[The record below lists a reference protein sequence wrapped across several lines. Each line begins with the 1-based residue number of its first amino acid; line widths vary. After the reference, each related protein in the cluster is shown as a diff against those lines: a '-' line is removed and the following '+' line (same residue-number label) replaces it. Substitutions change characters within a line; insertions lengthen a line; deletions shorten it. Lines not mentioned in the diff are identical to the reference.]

1 MKLLFC
7 ERNMLMQQ
15 DMEDAFTQLGITF
28 RCASYVFQNPDSDD
42 YYCTH
47 LRHFLTEDAYDAV
60 FSINFIPVIADVCHE
75 MDLPYLCWNYD
86 AGWEFHRTDA
96 LFYPTNYI
104 FHFDK
109 KACETY
115 QKAGYR
121 NIIHMPL
128 AVNTRRLDAMQ
139 STAEIRTQYTSDVTF
154 LGSLYENQSE
164 KFAGLL
170 SLLAPEDQT
179 MLRDYC
185 QEECNIYRTHT
196 LWDRITDESV
206 ARMQSHASMQQTLTP
221 LMVLSACSG
230 YIAGKQRPLLL
241 NAVTEH
247 LTRHTTTDTGSP
259 SRLTLYSTSPADLV
273 SGADYRWRAGYYSQM
288 PYIFRH
294 STINLNL
301 TIPSIQTG
309 IPLRIFDILGAGGFL
324 LTNEQDEL
332 SEHFRIGVDLEV
344 FHSIEELLEKTDFY
358 LKHPDAAA
366 RIAQSGHE
374 AVKNSFS
381 FEQQF
386 RRMLAH
392 CGLPLYT

>member
-7 ERNMLMQQ
+7 ERNMLMQR

-75 MDLPYLCWNYD
+75 MELPYLCWNYD

-128 AVNTRRLDAMQ
+128 AVNTRRLNAMP
-139 STAEIRTQYTSDVTF
+139 STAEIRAQYTSDVTF
-154 LGSLYENQSE
+154 LGSLYENQAESFP
-164 KFAGLL
+164 KLL
-170 SLLAPEDQT
+170 SYLAPEDQT
-179 MLRDYC
+179 FLLNYC
-185 QEECNIYRTHT
+185 QTECNNYQTHT
-196 LWDRITDESV
+196 LWDQMTETY
-206 ARMQSHASMQQTLTP
+206 ASTLSNRSALKNLSP
-221 LMVLSACSG
+221 LILICNSASF
-230 YIAGKQRPLLL
+230 IANRQRLALL
-241 NAVTEH
+241 NAVAEQT
-247 LTRHTTTDTGSP
+247 S
-259 SRLTLYSTSPADLV
+259 LTLYSTSPADLV
-273 SGADYRWRAGYYSQM
+273 PGADYRWRAGYYSQM

-366 RIAQSGHE
+366 RIAQNGHE
-374 AVKNSFS
+374 AVKSSFS

-392 CGLPLYT
+392 CGLSL

>member
-7 ERNMLMQQ
+7 ERNMLMQR

-75 MDLPYLCWNYD
+75 MELPYLCWNYD

-128 AVNTRRLDAMQ
+128 AVNTRRLDAMP
-139 STAEIRTQYTSDVTF
+139 STAEIRAQYTSDVTF
-154 LGSLYENQSE
+154 LGSLYENQAESFP
-164 KFAGLL
+164 KLL
-170 SLLAPEDQT
+170 SYLAPEDQT
-179 MLRDYC
+179 FLLNYC
-185 QEECNIYRTHT
+185 QTECNNYQTHT
-196 LWDRITDESV
+196 LWDQMTETYV
-206 ARMQSHASMQQTLTP
+206 TTLSNRSALKNLSP
-221 LMVLSACSG
+221 LMLICNSASF
-230 YIAGKQRPLLL
+230 IANRQRLALL
-241 NAVTEH
+241 NAVAEQT
-247 LTRHTTTDTGSP
+247 S
-259 SRLTLYSTSPADLV
+259 LTLYSTSPADLV
-273 SGADYRWRAGYYSQM
+273 PGADYRWRAGYYSQM

-358 LKHPDAAA
+358 LTHPDAAA
-366 RIAQSGHE
+366 RIAQNGHE
-374 AVKNSFS
+374 AVKSNFS

-392 CGLPLYT
+392 CGLSL

>member
-7 ERNMLMQQ
+7 ERNMLMQR

-28 RCASYVFQNPDSDD
+28 RCASYVFQNPDYDD

-75 MDLPYLCWNYD
+75 MELPYLCWNYD

-139 STAEIRTQYTSDVTF
+139 STAEIRAQYTSDVTF
-154 LGSLYENQSE
+154 LGSLYENQAESFP
-164 KFAGLL
+164 KLL
-170 SLLAPEDQT
+170 SYLAPEDQT
-179 MLRDYC
+179 FFLNYC
-185 QEECNIYRTHT
+185 QTECNNYQTHT
-196 LWDRITDESV
+196 LWDQMTETYV
-206 ARMQSHASMQQTLTP
+206 TTLSNRSALKNLSP
-221 LMVLSACSG
+221 LMLICNSASF
-230 YIAGKQRPLLL
+230 IANRQRLALL
-241 NAVTEH
+241 NAVAEQT
-247 LTRHTTTDTGSP
+247 S
-259 SRLTLYSTSPADLV
+259 LTLYSTSPADLV
-273 SGADYRWRAGYYSQM
+273 PGADYRWRAGYYSQM

-366 RIAQSGHE
+366 RIAQNGHE
-374 AVKNSFS
+374 AVKSSFS

-386 RRMLAH
+386 RRMLTH
-392 CGLPLYT
+392 CGLSL

>member
-7 ERNMLMQQ
+7 ERNMLMQR

-75 MDLPYLCWNYD
+75 MELPYLCWNYD

-139 STAEIRTQYTSDVTF
+139 STEEIRAQYTSDVTF
-154 LGSLYENQSE
+154 LGSLYENQAE

-179 MLRDYC
+179 FLLNYC
-185 QEECNIYRTHT
+185 QTECNNYQTHT
-196 LWDRITDESV
+196 LWDQMTETYTTALSNRSV
-206 ARMQSHASMQQTLTP
+206 SKDLTP
-221 LMVLSACSG
+221 LMLICNCASF
-230 YIAGKQRPLLL
+230 IANQQRLALL
-241 NAVTEH
+241 NTVAEQT
-247 LTRHTTTDTGSP
+247 S
-259 SRLTLYSTSPADLV
+259 LTLYSTSPADLV
-273 SGADYRWRAGYYSQM
+273 PGADYRWRAGYYSQM
-288 PYIFRH
+288 PFIFRH

-344 FHSIEELLEKTDFY
+344 FHNIEELLEKTDFY

-366 RIAQSGHE
+366 RIAQNGHE
-374 AVKNSFS
+374 AVKSSFS
-381 FEQQF
+381 LEQQF
-386 RRMLAH
+386 RRMLAY
-392 CGLPLYT
+392 CGLSL

>member
-7 ERNMLMQQ
+7 ERNMLMQR

-75 MDLPYLCWNYD
+75 MELPYLCWNYD

-139 STAEIRTQYTSDVTF
+139 STAEIRAQYTSDVTF
-154 LGSLYENQSE
+154 LGSLYENQAESFP
-164 KFAGLL
+164 KLL
-170 SLLAPEDQT
+170 SYLAPEDQT
-179 MLRDYC
+179 FFLNYC
-185 QEECNIYRTHT
+185 QTECNNYQTHT
-196 LWDRITDESV
+196 LWDQMTETYAATLSNRSTLKNLSPLILICNS
-206 ARMQSHASMQQTLTP
+206 ASF
-221 LMVLSACSG
+221 
-230 YIAGKQRPLLL
+230 IANRQRLALL
-241 NAVTEH
+241 NAVAEQT
-247 LTRHTTTDTGSP
+247 S
-259 SRLTLYSTSPADLV
+259 LTLYSTSPADLV
-273 SGADYRWRAGYYSQM
+273 PGADYRWRAGYYSQM

-366 RIAQSGHE
+366 RIAQNGHE
-374 AVKNSFS
+374 AVKSSFS

-386 RRMLAH
+386 RRMLTH
-392 CGLPLYT
+392 CGLSL

>member
-15 DMEDAFTQLGITF
+15 DMEEAFTQLGITF
-28 RCASYVFQNPDSDD
+28 RCASYIFQNPDSDD

-75 MDLPYLCWNYD
+75 MELPYLCWNYD

-139 STAEIRTQYTSDVTF
+139 STAEIRAQYTSQVAF
-154 LGSLYENQSE
+154 LGSLYEQSE
-164 KFAGLL
+164 NGFSKLL
-170 SLLAPEDQT
+170 SFLSPDDMHILKQYTETEIKKYQA
-179 MLRDYC
+179 
-185 QEECNIYRTHT
+185 HT
-196 LWDRITDESV
+196 LWDHLTDAYVSGLDK
-206 ARMQSHASMQQTLTP
+206 RSGLNGITP
-221 LMVLSACSG
+221 LMLICNSSSF
-230 YIAGKQRPLLL
+230 IANQQRMVMLNTVAKQF
-241 NAVTEH
+241 H
-247 LTRHTTTDTGSP
+247 
-259 SRLTLYSTSPADLV
+259 LTLYTTASATLV
-273 SGADYRWRAGYYSQM
+273 PDANYRWRANYYNQM

-294 STINLNL
+294 AAINLNL

-324 LTNEQDEL
+324 LTNEQSEL
-332 SEHFRIGVDLEV
+332 ADYFVIGRDLDT
-344 FHSIEELLEKTDFY
+344 FHSIEELLEKIDFY
-358 LKHPDAAA
+358 LKHPQISAK
-366 RIAQSGHE
+366 IAKSGHE
-374 AVKNSFS
+374 IAKNKFS
-381 FEQQF
+381 FEKQF
-386 RRMLAH
+386 QKMIDC
-392 CGLPLYT
+392 CGILH

>member
-7 ERNMLMQQ
+7 ERNMLMQR

-75 MDLPYLCWNYD
+75 MELPYLCWNYD

-109 KACETY
+109 KACEIY
-115 QKAGYR
+115 RKAGYR

-139 STAEIRTQYTSDVTF
+139 STAEIRAQYTSDVTF
-154 LGSLYENQSE
+154 LGSLYENQAESFP
-164 KFAGLL
+164 KLL
-170 SLLAPEDQT
+170 SYLAPEDQT
-179 MLRDYC
+179 FLLNYC
-185 QEECNIYRTHT
+185 QTECNNYQTHT
-196 LWDRITDESV
+196 LWDQMTETY
-206 ARMQSHASMQQTLTP
+206 ASTLSNRSALKNLSP
-221 LMVLSACSG
+221 LILICNSASF
-230 YIAGKQRPLLL
+230 IANRQRLALL
-241 NAVTEH
+241 NAVAKQT
-247 LTRHTTTDTGSP
+247 S
-259 SRLTLYSTSPADLV
+259 LTLYSTSPADLV
-273 SGADYRWRAGYYSQM
+273 PGADYRWRAGYYSQM

-366 RIAQSGHE
+366 RIAQNGHE
-374 AVKNSFS
+374 AVKSSFS

-392 CGLPLYT
+392 CGLSL

>member
-7 ERNMLMQQ
+7 ERNMLMQR

-75 MDLPYLCWNYD
+75 MELPYLCWNYD

-139 STAEIRTQYTSDVTF
+139 STEEIRAQYTSDVTF
-154 LGSLYENQSE
+154 LGSLYENQAE

-179 MLRDYC
+179 FLLNYC
-185 QEECNIYRTHT
+185 QTECNNYQTHT
-196 LWDRITDESV
+196 LWDQMTETYTTALSNRSV
-206 ARMQSHASMQQTLTP
+206 SKDLTP
-221 LMVLSACSG
+221 LMLICNCASF
-230 YIAGKQRPLLL
+230 IANQQRLALL
-241 NAVTEH
+241 NTVAEQT
-247 LTRHTTTDTGSP
+247 S
-259 SRLTLYSTSPADLV
+259 LTLYSTSPADLV
-273 SGADYRWRAGYYSQM
+273 PGADYRWRAGYYSQM
-288 PYIFRH
+288 PFIFRH

-301 TIPSIQTG
+301 TIPSIQT
-309 IPLRIFDILGAGGFL
+309 
-324 LTNEQDEL
+324 
-332 SEHFRIGVDLEV
+332 
-344 FHSIEELLEKTDFY
+344 
-358 LKHPDAAA
+358 
-366 RIAQSGHE
+366 
-374 AVKNSFS
+374 
-381 FEQQF
+381 
-386 RRMLAH
+386 
-392 CGLPLYT
+392 

>member
-75 MDLPYLCWNYD
+75 MELPYLCWNYD

-115 QKAGYR
+115 RKAGYR

-154 LGSLYENQSE
+154 LGSLYENQAE

-179 MLRDYC
+179 LLRNYC
-185 QEECNIYRTHT
+185 QEECNSYRTHT
-196 LWDRITDESV
+196 LWDQMTETYATALSNRS
-206 ARMQSHASMQQTLTP
+206 ALKNLTP
-221 LMVLSACSG
+221 LILICNSASF
-230 YIAGKQRPLLL
+230 IANQQRLTLL
-241 NAVTEH
+241 NAVAKQT
-247 LTRHTTTDTGSP
+247 S
-259 SRLTLYSTSPADLV
+259 LTLYSTSPADLV
-273 SGADYRWRAGYYSQM
+273 PNADYRWRAGYYSQM

-358 LKHPDAAA
+358 LKRPDAAA
-366 RIAQSGHE
+366 RIAQNGHE
-374 AVKNSFS
+374 AVKSNFS

-392 CGLPLYT
+392 CGLSL

>member
-7 ERNMLMQQ
+7 ERNMLMQR

-75 MDLPYLCWNYD
+75 MELPYLCWNYD

-139 STAEIRTQYTSDVTF
+139 STAEIRAQYTSDVTF
-154 LGSLYENQSE
+154 LGSLYENQAESFP
-164 KFAGLL
+164 KLL
-170 SLLAPEDQT
+170 SYLAPEDQT
-179 MLRDYC
+179 FLLNYC
-185 QEECNIYRTHT
+185 QTECNNYQTHT
-196 LWDRITDESV
+196 LWDQMTETYATTLSNRSALKNLSPLILICNS
-206 ARMQSHASMQQTLTP
+206 ASF
-221 LMVLSACSG
+221 
-230 YIAGKQRPLLL
+230 IANRQRLALL
-241 NAVTEH
+241 NAVAKQT
-247 LTRHTTTDTGSP
+247 S
-259 SRLTLYSTSPADLV
+259 LTLYSTSPADLV
-273 SGADYRWRAGYYSQM
+273 PGADYRWRAGYYSQM

-358 LKHPDAAA
+358 LKHPDTAA
-366 RIAQSGHE
+366 RIAQNGHE
-374 AVKNSFS
+374 AVKSSFS
-381 FEQQF
+381 LEQQF
-386 RRMLAH
+386 RRMLAY
-392 CGLPLYT
+392 CGLSL